1 MRKSGCHQHCESYIG
16 WKKKHKAI
24 KEQTRNE
31 LELKDYEIIR
41 SKKIRKWKE
50 EHY

>member
-1 MRKSGCHQHCESYIG
+1 MQSEMKE
-16 WKKKHKAI
+16 KA
-24 KEQTRNE
+24 KQEME
-31 LELKDYEIIR
+31 MKDYEILR